1 MKVRAESDDY
11 LRPEMNATV
20 AFYSEGKNVGGGTAK
35 SLITVPQ
42 SALRGNSVFVVV
54 DGKAVH
60 RTVSVAGTTSQG
72 VQVEGGLIGGEDL
85 IANPPP
91 DLKEGQRVRPKQ
103 G

>member
-1 MKVRAESDDY
+1 
-11 LRPEMNATV
+11 MNATV
-20 AFYSEGKNVGGGTAK
+20 AFYNEGKAGDGTAITK
-35 SLITVPQ
+35 SLITVPP
-42 SALRGNSVFVVV
+42 SAVRGNNVFVIV
-54 DGKAVH
+54 DGKAVR
-60 RTVSVAGTTSQG
+60 RTVTVAGTTSQG